1 MKCKYLLLGAAVLLA
16 ACGDDSSS
24 GPAPENTPNSSAIA
38 PLSSSDGGNTS
49 AVSSSSATVGE
60 ESSSSAKV
68 TTASSS
74 SVASSSSA
82 VKGSIPANYDA
93 ATNTVTDERD
103 GKKYKTVTIGTQTW
117 FAQNLAYDVAHDNG
131 LFAYKCPNNEES
143 NCEVYGYLYNQ
154 RCFADAVDRGTLYP
168 AFPESVRPFKGV
180 CPTGW
185 HIPSIKEWQVLLDN
199 VAVRDLLAESAG
211 GTGKS
216 GFDILLAG
224 DYSYSFG
231 AVLFGLSGNF
241 ATVDEKQE
249 GYMYYAKFTST
260 SVSASVIDRDVYIS
274 VRCLMD

>member
-1 MKCKYLLLGAAVLLA
+1 MKYNYILLAAVLLA

-24 GPAPENTPNSSAIA
+24 GPAPEKIPNSSSESAM
-38 PLSSSDGGNTS
+38 LSSSDDGKAAT
-49 AVSSSSATVGE
+49 VSSSSATVGE
-60 ESSSSAKV
+60 ESSSSAEM

-74 SVASSSSA
+74 SVAS
-82 VKGSIPANYDA
+82 DA

-143 NCEVYGYLYNQ
+143 NCETFGYLYNQ

-185 HIPSIKEWQVLLDN
+185 HIPSIEEWQVLLDN
-199 VAVRDLLAESAG
+199 VAVQDLLAESAG

-231 AVLFGLSGNF
+231 AVLFGQSGNF

-249 GYMYYAKFTST
+249 GYMYYAKFTSS
-260 SVSASVIDRDVYIS
+260 SVSAGVIDRDVYIS

>member
-1 MKCKYLLLGAAVLLA
+1 MKYNYIFLAAVLLA

-24 GPAPENTPNSSAIA
+24 GPAPEKIPNSSSESAI
-38 PLSSSDGGNTS
+38 LSSSDGGKAST
-49 AVSSSSATVGE
+49 VSSSSATVGE
-60 ESSSSAKV
+60 ESSSSVEKSA
-68 TTASSS
+68 ASSS
-74 SVASSSSA
+74 SVASSCSA
-82 VKGSIPANYDA
+82 VKGSIPVNYDA

-103 GKKYKTVTIGTQTW
+103 GKKYKTVTIGSQTW

-131 LFAYKCPNNEES
+131 LFAYKCPDNDDA
-143 NCEVYGYLYNQ
+143 NCETFGYLYNQ

-185 HIPSIKEWQVLLDN
+185 HIPSIEEWQVLLDN
-199 VAVRDLLAESAG
+199 VAVQDLLAESAG

-231 AVLFGLSGNF
+231 AVLFGQSGNF

-249 GYMYYAKFTST
+249 GYMYYAKFTSS
-260 SVSASVIDRDVYIS
+260 SVSAGVIDRDVYIS

>member
-1 MKCKYLLLGAAVLLA
+1 MKYNYILLAAVLLA

-38 PLSSSDGGNTS
+38 PLSSSDGGKAS
-49 AVSSSSATVGE
+49 VISSSSATVGK

-74 SVASSSSA
+74 SAVNSST
-82 VKGSIPANYDA
+82 PANYDA
-93 ATNTVTDERD
+93 ATSTVTDERD
-103 GKKYKTVTIGTQTW
+103 GKVYKTVTIGSQTW
-117 FAQNLAYDVAHDNG
+117 LAQNLAYDVAHDNG
-131 LFAYKCPNNEES
+131 LFAYKCPDNDDA
-143 NCEVYGYLYNQ
+143 NCETFGYLYNQ

-231 AVLFGLSGNF
+231 AVLFGQSGNF

-274 VRCLMD
+274 LRCLMD